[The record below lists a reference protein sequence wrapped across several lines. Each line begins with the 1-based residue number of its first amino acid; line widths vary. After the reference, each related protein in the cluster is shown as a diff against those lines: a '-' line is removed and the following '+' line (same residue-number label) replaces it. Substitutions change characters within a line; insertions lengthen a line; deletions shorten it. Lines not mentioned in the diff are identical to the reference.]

1 MDKVNILLIDDQ
13 PAKLLS
19 YEVILAELGEN
30 LIKATSPHEALGIL
44 LKTEDVAVVLIDV
57 VMPQLDGFQLAAMIR
72 EHPRF
77 QKLAIIFVSAI
88 QVGEM
93 DHLRGYE
100 IGAVD
105 YVSVPVVPK
114 MLRAKVRVFVDLY
127 RKTRQLEVLNAE
139 LEERVAART
148 AELEAQTERLRQS
161 EERRSIALS
170 AGDMGSWEVDLVT
183 GHLEWDDG
191 PYRIFGVDPAH
202 FEPTVE
208 RIEAMMHPDDRE
220 KNALAAIV
228 ALGEPRFQV
237 EFRIVRPSGEVRWC
251 YGAGIITRDAEG
263 NPVRMNGVTVDI
275 TDRKRAEERQVLLA
289 REVDHRAKNTLAVVL
304 SVLRLTRAPTTKDFI
319 TTVEGRVHA
328 LAATHNLL
336 SATRWE
342 GADLGKIVEEEMAP
356 YHANHRQRVITGGPA
371 VVLLPATAQAVAL
384 ALHEL
389 ATNAAKYG
397 ALSTETGTLSVSWRA
412 EGDALVL
419 DWTETGGPP
428 AAEPARLGF
437 GLTIVRSSIEA
448 QFRGGVSYEW
458 RRDGLRCTLSIPA
471 AQIAAPPAVAEAPRA
486 GAGQQR
492 NTAQPCRHAPAGRRG
507 RAACQ
512 HADRGDPGRARRH
525 RGRPLRP
532 PDRRAG
538 RGQGR
543 ALRRRH
549 PRPQSRRRI
558 GRSAGRPPAGA
569 RRAVRVHYRLP
580 AREHRS
586 PLRQRSR
593 AAEADRRGG
602 TRKRAAHF
610 AGQRAH
616 DAGRCRGRLTAP
628 TIVHFI
634 PCGIGRLC
642 GGSRRATDI
651 VRALL
656 GLYGR

>member
-44 LKTEDVAVVLIDV
+44 LKTDDVAVVLIDV
-57 VMPQLDGFQLAAMIR
+57 VMPQLDGFQLATMIR

-114 MLRAKVRVFVDLY
+114 VLRAKVRVFVDLY
-127 RKTRQLEVLNAE
+127 RKTRQLEVLNSE
-139 LEERVAART
+139 LEARVAART

-170 AGDMGSWEVDLVT
+170 AGDMGSWEVDLAT
-183 GHLEWDDG
+183 DHLEWDDG

-228 ALGEPRFQV
+228 DSGESRFQV

-251 YGAGIITRDAEG
+251 YGAGIITRDADG
-263 NPVRMNGVTVDI
+263 KPVRMNGVTVDI

-319 TTVEGRVHA
+319 ATVEGRVHA

-397 ALSTETGTLSVSWRA
+397 ALSTETGTLGVTWRA

-428 AAEPARLGF
+428 TAEPARLGF

-458 RRDGLRCTLSIPA
+458 RREGLRCTLSIPA
-471 AQIAAPPAVAEAPRA
+471 AQIAAPPAAAEAP
-486 GAGQQR
+486 
-492 NTAQPCRHAPAGRRG
+492 APAPADNETRRSLSDMRLLVVEDELLVSMLIEEILGELGATVAGPYGRLADGLAAAKAERFDGAILDLNLAGESADPLADLLLARG
-507 RAACQ
+507 VPFVFITGYQRESI
-512 HADRGDPGRARRH
+512 
-525 RGRPLRP
+525 
-532 PDRRAG
+532 DRRYANVPVL
-538 RGQGR
+538 QKPVDAA
-543 ALRRRH
+543 ALE
-549 PRPQSRRRI
+549 S
-558 GRSAGRPPAGA
+558 
-569 RRAVRVHYRLP
+569 VL
-580 AREHRS
+580 
-586 PLRQRSR
+586 
-593 AAEADRRGG
+593 
-602 TRKRAAHF
+602 
-610 AGQRAH
+610 
-616 DAGRCRGRLTAP
+616 LT
-628 TIVHFI
+628 
-634 PCGIGRLC
+634 
-642 GGSRRATDI
+642 
-651 VRALL
+651 LL
-656 GLYGR
+656 GSEPLLRVADGN

>member
-57 VMPQLDGFQLAAMIR
+57 VMPQLDGFQLATMIR

-114 MLRAKVRVFVDLY
+114 VLRAKVRVFVDLY
-127 RKTRQLEVLNAE
+127 RKTRQLEVLNSE
-139 LEERVAART
+139 LEARVAART

-191 PYRIFGVDPAH
+191 PYRIFGVDPAD
-202 FEPTVE
+202 FDPTVE

-220 KNALAAIV
+220 KHALAAIV
-228 ALGEPRFQV
+228 GAGGSRFQV
-237 EFRIVRPSGEVRWC
+237 EFRIVRPNGEVRWC
-251 YGAGIITRDAEG
+251 YGAGIITRDADG
-263 NPVRMNGVTVDI
+263 KPVRMNGVTVDI

-319 TTVEGRVHA
+319 ATVEGRVHA

-356 YHANHRQRVITGGPA
+356 YQANHRQRVITGGPA

-397 ALSTETGTLSVSWRA
+397 ALSTETGTLAVTWRA

-428 AAEPARLGF
+428 TAEPARLGF

-458 RRDGLRCTLSIPA
+458 RREGLRCTLSIPA
-471 AQIAAPPAVAEAPRA
+471 AQIAAPPAAAEAPVAVPADDGTRRSLADMRLLVVEDELLVSMLIQEILGELGATVA
-486 GAGQQR
+486 GPYARLSDGLAAAKAEGFDGAILDLNLAGESADPLADFLLARGVPFVFITGYQR
-492 NTAQPCRHAPAGRRG
+492 ESI
-507 RAACQ
+507 
-512 HADRGDPGRARRH
+512 
-525 RGRPLRP
+525 
-532 PDRRAG
+532 DRRYANVPVL
-538 RGQGR
+538 QKPIDAA
-543 ALRRRH
+543 ALE
-549 PRPQSRRRI
+549 
-558 GRSAGRPPAGA
+558 G
-569 RRAVRVHYRLP
+569 VL
-580 AREHRS
+580 
-586 PLRQRSR
+586 
-593 AAEADRRGG
+593 
-602 TRKRAAHF
+602 
-610 AGQRAH
+610 
-616 DAGRCRGRLTAP
+616 LT
-628 TIVHFI
+628 
-634 PCGIGRLC
+634 
-642 GGSRRATDI
+642 
-651 VRALL
+651 LL
-656 GLYGR
+656 GSEPLLRVADGG

>member
-30 LIKATSPHEALGIL
+30 LIKATSPHEAFGIL

-88 QVGEM
+88 QVGET

-114 MLRAKVRVFVDLY
+114 VLRAKVRVFVDLY
-127 RKTRQLEVLNAE
+127 RKTRQLEVLNSE

-228 ALGEPRFQV
+228 GSGESRFQV

-251 YGAGIITRDAEG
+251 YGAGIITRDADG
-263 NPVRMNGVTVDI
+263 KPVRMNGVTVDI

-319 TTVEGRVHA
+319 ATVEGRVHA

-397 ALSTETGTLSVSWRA
+397 ALSTETGTLGVTWRA

-458 RRDGLRCTLSIPA
+458 RREGLRCTLSIPA
-471 AQIAAPPAVAEAPRA
+471 AQIAAPPAAAEAP
-486 GAGQQR
+486 
-492 NTAQPCRHAPAGRRG
+492 APAPADNGTRRSLADMRLLVVEDELLVSMLIEEILGELGATVAGPYGRLADGLAAAKAERFDGAILDLNLAGESADPLADLLLARG
-507 RAACQ
+507 VPFVFITGYQRESI
-512 HADRGDPGRARRH
+512 
-525 RGRPLRP
+525 
-532 PDRRAG
+532 DRRYANVPVL
-538 RGQGR
+538 QKPIDAA
-543 ALRRRH
+543 ALE
-549 PRPQSRRRI
+549 S
-558 GRSAGRPPAGA
+558 
-569 RRAVRVHYRLP
+569 VL
-580 AREHRS
+580 
-586 PLRQRSR
+586 
-593 AAEADRRGG
+593 
-602 TRKRAAHF
+602 
-610 AGQRAH
+610 
-616 DAGRCRGRLTAP
+616 LT
-628 TIVHFI
+628 
-634 PCGIGRLC
+634 
-642 GGSRRATDI
+642 
-651 VRALL
+651 LL
-656 GLYGR
+656 GSEPLLRVADGN

>member
-88 QVGEM
+88 QVGET

-114 MLRAKVRVFVDLY
+114 VLRAKVRVFVDLY
-127 RKTRQLEVLNAE
+127 RKTRQLEMLNAQ

-148 AELEAQTERLRQS
+148 AELEAQTERLRRS

-170 AGDMGSWEVDLVT
+170 AGDMGSWEVDLAT
-183 GHLEWDDG
+183 GHIEWDEG

-208 RIEAMMHPDDRE
+208 RIEAMMHPDDR
-220 KNALAAIV
+220 KKSSVADLV
-228 ALGEPRFQV
+228 ALGGSRFQV
-237 EFRIVRPSGEVRWC
+237 EFRLVRPSGEVRWC
-251 YGAGIITRDAEG
+251 YGAGIILRDAAG
-263 NPVRMNGVTVDI
+263 KAVRVNGVTVDI

-304 SVLRLTRAPTTKDFI
+304 SMLRLTRAPTTKDFI
-319 TTVEGRVHA
+319 AAVEGRVHA

-356 YHANHRQRVITGGPA
+356 YHANHRQRVITRGPA
-371 VVLLPATAQAVAL
+371 VVLLPATAQAMAL

-397 ALSTETGTLSVSWRA
+397 ALSTEAGTLSVTWRA
-412 EGDALVL
+412 EGEALVL
-419 DWTETGGPP
+419 DWTETGGPST
-428 AAEPARLGF
+428 AEPARLGF

-448 QFRGGVSYEW
+448 QFRGGVSYDW
-458 RRDGLRCTLSIPA
+458 RREGLRCTLSIPA
-471 AQIAAPPAVAEAPRA
+471 AQIAPSSPAAEAPA
-486 GAGQQR
+486 S
-492 NTAQPCRHAPAGRRG
+492 APA
-507 RAACQ
+507 
-512 HADRGDPGRARRH
+512 DNRARRSLSGMRLLVVEDELLVSMLIEEILRDLGATVAGPYGRLADGLAAAKVERFDCAILDLNLAGESADPLADFLLA
-525 RGRPLRP
+525 RGVPFVFVTGYQRESI
-532 PDRRAG
+532 DRRYANVPVL
-538 RGQGR
+538 QKPIDAA
-543 ALRRRH
+543 ALE
-549 PRPQSRRRI
+549 
-558 GRSAGRPPAGA
+558 G
-569 RRAVRVHYRLP
+569 VL
-580 AREHRS
+580 
-586 PLRQRSR
+586 
-593 AAEADRRGG
+593 
-602 TRKRAAHF
+602 
-610 AGQRAH
+610 
-616 DAGRCRGRLTAP
+616 LT
-628 TIVHFI
+628 
-634 PCGIGRLC
+634 
-642 GGSRRATDI
+642 
-651 VRALL
+651 LL
-656 GLYGR
+656 GSEPLLRVADGD

>member
-30 LIKATSPHEALGIL
+30 LIKATSPHEAFGIL

-88 QVGEM
+88 QVGET

-114 MLRAKVRVFVDLY
+114 VLRAKVRVFVDLY
-127 RKTRQLEVLNAE
+127 RKSRQLEVLNSE

-170 AGDMGSWEVDLVT
+170 AGDMGSWEVDLAT
-183 GHLEWDDG
+183 DHLEWDDG

-228 ALGEPRFQV
+228 GSGESRFQV

-251 YGAGIITRDAEG
+251 YGAGIITRDAAG

-319 TTVEGRVHA
+319 ATVEGRVHA

-397 ALSTETGTLSVSWRA
+397 ALSTETGTLGVTWRA
-412 EGDALVL
+412 ESDALVV

-428 AAEPARLGF
+428 TAEPARLGF

-458 RRDGLRCTLSIPA
+458 RREGLRCTLSIPA
-471 AQIAAPPAVAEAPRA
+471 AQIAAPPAAAETPAPVPADNGTRRSLADMRLLVVEDELLVSMLIQEILGELGATVAGPYARLSDGLAAAKAERFDGAILDLNLA
-486 GAGQQR
+486 GESADPLADLLLARGVPFVFITGYQR
-492 NTAQPCRHAPAGRRG
+492 ESI
-507 RAACQ
+507 
-512 HADRGDPGRARRH
+512 
-525 RGRPLRP
+525 
-532 PDRRAG
+532 DRRYANVPVL
-538 RGQGR
+538 QKPIDAA
-543 ALRRRH
+543 ALE
-549 PRPQSRRRI
+549 S
-558 GRSAGRPPAGA
+558 
-569 RRAVRVHYRLP
+569 VL
-580 AREHRS
+580 
-586 PLRQRSR
+586 
-593 AAEADRRGG
+593 
-602 TRKRAAHF
+602 
-610 AGQRAH
+610 
-616 DAGRCRGRLTAP
+616 LT
-628 TIVHFI
+628 
-634 PCGIGRLC
+634 
-642 GGSRRATDI
+642 
-651 VRALL
+651 LL
-656 GLYGR
+656 GSEPLLRVADGN

>member
-44 LKTEDVAVVLIDV
+44 LKTDDVAVVLIDV
-57 VMPQLDGFQLAAMIR
+57 VMPQLDGFQLATMIR

-114 MLRAKVRVFVDLY
+114 VLRAKVRVFVDLY
-127 RKTRQLEVLNAE
+127 RKTRQLEVLNSE
-139 LEERVAART
+139 LEARVAART

-170 AGDMGSWEVDLVT
+170 AGDMGSWEVDLAT

-228 ALGEPRFQV
+228 DSGEQRFQV

-251 YGAGIITRDAEG
+251 YGAGIITRDADG
-263 NPVRMNGVTVDI
+263 KPVRMNGVTVDI

-319 TTVEGRVHA
+319 ATVEGRVHA

-371 VVLLPATAQAVAL
+371 VVLPATAQAVAL

-397 ALSTETGTLSVSWRA
+397 ALSTETGTLGVTWRA

-458 RRDGLRCTLSIPA
+458 RREGLRCTLSIPA
-471 AQIAAPPAVAEAPRA
+471 AQIAAPPAAAEAPAPVPADNGTRRSLADMRLLIVEDELLVSMLIEEILGELGATVA
-486 GAGQQR
+486 GPYGRLADGLAAAKAERFDGAILDLNLAGESADPLADLLLARGVPFVFITGYQR
-492 NTAQPCRHAPAGRRG
+492 ESI
-507 RAACQ
+507 
-512 HADRGDPGRARRH
+512 
-525 RGRPLRP
+525 
-532 PDRRAG
+532 DRRYANVPVL
-538 RGQGR
+538 QKPVDAA
-543 ALRRRH
+543 ALE
-549 PRPQSRRRI
+549 S
-558 GRSAGRPPAGA
+558 
-569 RRAVRVHYRLP
+569 VL
-580 AREHRS
+580 
-586 PLRQRSR
+586 
-593 AAEADRRGG
+593 
-602 TRKRAAHF
+602 
-610 AGQRAH
+610 
-616 DAGRCRGRLTAP
+616 LT
-628 TIVHFI
+628 
-634 PCGIGRLC
+634 
-642 GGSRRATDI
+642 
-651 VRALL
+651 LL
-656 GLYGR
+656 GSEPLLRVADGN

>member
-30 LIKATSPHEALGIL
+30 LIKATSPHEAFGIL

-88 QVGEM
+88 QVGET

-114 MLRAKVRVFVDLY
+114 VLRAKVRVFVDLY
-127 RKTRQLEVLNAE
+127 RKTRQLEVLNSE

-202 FEPTVE
+202 FGPTVE

-228 ALGEPRFQV
+228 GSGESRFQV

-251 YGAGIITRDAEG
+251 YGAGIITRDADG
-263 NPVRMNGVTVDI
+263 KPVRMNGVTVDI

-319 TTVEGRVHA
+319 ATVEGRVHA

-397 ALSTETGTLSVSWRA
+397 ALSTETGTLGVTWRA
-412 EGDALVL
+412 DGDALVL

-458 RRDGLRCTLSIPA
+458 RREGLRCTLSIPA
-471 AQIAAPPAVAEAPRA
+471 AQIAAPPAAAEAP
-486 GAGQQR
+486 
-492 NTAQPCRHAPAGRRG
+492 APAPADNGTRRSLADMRLLVVEDELLVSMLIEEILGELGATVAGPYGRLADGLAAAKAERFDGAILDLNLAGESADPLADLLLARG
-507 RAACQ
+507 VPFVFITGYQRESI
-512 HADRGDPGRARRH
+512 
-525 RGRPLRP
+525 
-532 PDRRAG
+532 DRRYANVPVL
-538 RGQGR
+538 QKPIDAA
-543 ALRRRH
+543 ALE
-549 PRPQSRRRI
+549 S
-558 GRSAGRPPAGA
+558 
-569 RRAVRVHYRLP
+569 VL
-580 AREHRS
+580 
-586 PLRQRSR
+586 
-593 AAEADRRGG
+593 
-602 TRKRAAHF
+602 
-610 AGQRAH
+610 
-616 DAGRCRGRLTAP
+616 LT
-628 TIVHFI
+628 
-634 PCGIGRLC
+634 
-642 GGSRRATDI
+642 
-651 VRALL
+651 LL
-656 GLYGR
+656 GSEPLLRVADGN